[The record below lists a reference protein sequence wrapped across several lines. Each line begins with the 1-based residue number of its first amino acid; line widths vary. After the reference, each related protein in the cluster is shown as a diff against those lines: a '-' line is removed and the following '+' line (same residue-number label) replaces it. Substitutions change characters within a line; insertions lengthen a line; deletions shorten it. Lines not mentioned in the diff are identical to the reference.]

1 MCLVTTALEAVA
13 SQNVST
19 LSLRRDI
26 QRHHFI
32 PHGLGN
38 LAALSVGYLQ
48 RQRSQVVSPP
58 CVHPYVSGRGE
69 QEVQQLAQRVLPQ
82 RPLVEHCHGSR
93 QQAVAEARVL

>member
-38 LAALSVGYLQ
+38 FAALSVGYLQ
-48 RQRSQVVSPP
+48 RQRSQVVSVNILFSRLFH
-58 CVHPYVSGRGE
+58 CNHLSA
-69 QEVQQLAQRVLPQ
+69 QQKILYTYIILPQ
-82 RPLVEHCHGSR
+82 
-93 QQAVAEARVL
+93 